1 MICFKCKHFEL
12 QGTNIVCWKYDPVS
26 IRDERTSCTDFE
38 DKNDQEVREHI
49 DSILPDEECSWNFNV
64 HYNSYDTECGEV
76 FMISE
81 EPEILNYNFKFCPF
95 CGKKMSKKV

>member
-38 DKNDQEVREHI
+38 DKNDQKVREHI
-49 DSILPDEECSWNFNV
+49 DSVLPDEICKWKNV
-64 HYNSYDTECGEV
+64 GDYWETGCDGAFILSEGNPKDNSMKY
-76 FMISE
+76 
-81 EPEILNYNFKFCPF
+81 CPY
-95 CGKKMSKKV
+95 CGKEIKVIKS